1 MLSLFITVTAWLAL
15 IMLVSGIVQLMLK
28 PKPEQSPQLVA
39 VQVIGGVAGIVG
51 VVGMLVRTDLSVAL
65 PLSLGGVMLAI
76 LAFVLRIRYRSA
88 AL

>member
-28 PKPEQSPQLVA
+28 PKPELSPQLVA

-51 VVGMLVRTDLSVAL
+51 VVGMLVRTDLSVAV
-65 PLSLGGVMLAI
+65 PLSLIAFVLAI
-76 LAFVLRIRYRSA
+76 LTLVLRIRYQA
-88 AL
+88 A

>member
-28 PKPEQSPQLVA
+28 PRPEQSPQLVA

-51 VVGMLVRTDLSVAL
+51 VVGMLVRTDLSIAV
-65 PLSLGGVMLAI
+65 PLSLIAFVLAI
-76 LAFVLRIRYRSA
+76 LTLVLRIRYRA
-88 AL
+88 A